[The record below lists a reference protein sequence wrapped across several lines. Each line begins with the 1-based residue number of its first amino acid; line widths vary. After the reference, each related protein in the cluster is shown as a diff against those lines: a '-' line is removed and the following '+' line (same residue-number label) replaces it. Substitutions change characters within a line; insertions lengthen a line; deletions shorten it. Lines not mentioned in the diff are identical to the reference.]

1 MEMAIK
7 MRLLLECSKAS
18 VLALVAF
25 IAGCCMCKSFA
36 PTILWVGPAFSTV
49 SSLLLEQYERKVN
62 KQSVVFV
69 FI

>member
-1 MEMAIK
+1 

-25 IAGCCMCKSFA
+25 IAGCYILKSFA
-36 PTILWVGPAFSTV
+36 SKILWVGTAFSTV
-49 SSLLLEQYERKVN
+49 SSLLPEQCERKA
-62 KQSVVFV
+62 KRESVVFV